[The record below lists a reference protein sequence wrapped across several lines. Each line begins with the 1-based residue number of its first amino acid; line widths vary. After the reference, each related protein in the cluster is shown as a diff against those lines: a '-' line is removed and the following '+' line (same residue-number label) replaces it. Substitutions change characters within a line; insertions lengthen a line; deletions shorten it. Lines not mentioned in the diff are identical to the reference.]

1 MGGRAPRGI
10 DTETC
15 HSACDY
21 IAQHFEGVKVA
32 KPEGTYM
39 LFVDCTDWCA
49 AHGKTIREV
58 EQACW
63 DVGAAVQDGTSVP
76 RSLPPADE
84 SGLSPLP
91 HRGSFPPDG
100 SSMFLTQSNF

>member
-1 MGGRAPRGI
+1 M
-10 DTETC
+10 DF
-15 HSACDY
+15 ACDY

-63 DVGAAVQDGTSVP
+63 DVGAAVQDGTMFHGPCHLRMNLASP
-76 RSLPPADE
+76 RSRIEEAFRRMDQYV
-84 SGLSPLP
+84 
-91 HRGSFPPDG
+91 F
-100 SSMFLTQSNF
+100 NAK